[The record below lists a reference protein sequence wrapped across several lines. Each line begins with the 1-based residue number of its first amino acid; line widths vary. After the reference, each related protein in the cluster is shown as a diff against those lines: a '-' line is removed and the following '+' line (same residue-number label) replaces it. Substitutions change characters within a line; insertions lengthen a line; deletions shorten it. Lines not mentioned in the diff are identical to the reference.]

1 MKKAFLLAIAVP
13 AMFLF
18 ASGASAQSLQSSY
31 FLDNYTYSYQ
41 LNPAALVEDSHGFF
55 GVGIGNVHVGANS
68 NLGLSSFLFP
78 MTIDGEKKLVTGLHP
93 DLDAD
98 VFLGGLDEENVIDL
112 NIGLNL
118 LSFGRVKNDSFFNF
132 ELNLKSEFSTDIPKD
147 AFELL
152 KLGATQNDN
161 YVLKDISFNTTNYL
175 EAVLGYSNKLNA
187 NWRLGGRLHLIA
199 GIADASLTVPEADVN
214 VKGNFAIDGAG
225 SVNVYA
231 GKVQFPSTPDGYV
244 DWDNIDIEAQDL
256 GLAGYGA
263 ALDFGTEYHSSDFT
277 FSASVLDLGGI
288 FWRGGTVAECSYSG
302 EVDSDALDS
311 ATLFKIVDNAD
322 DKFIGLG
329 PRINV
334 GARMN
339 ILPILS
345 AGLMGTVRTGRYGW
359 SEARAGLT
367 LTPGKF
373 LSLAATGGV
382 NTYGP
387 CFGAALNLKL
397 AFLNLYLGTDSVVTS
412 FTPQL
417 IPVNKLH
424 TRVSGGLV
432 IAL

>member
-1 MKKAFLLAIAVP
+1 MKKAFLLAMAVP
-13 AMFLF
+13 AMLLF
-18 ASGASAQSLQSSY
+18 AAGASAQSLQSSY

-41 LNPAALVEDSHGFF
+41 LNPAAQAGENHGFF
-55 GVGIGNVHVGANS
+55 ALGVGNVHVGANS

-98 VFLGGLDEENVIDL
+98 VFLGGLDEKNVIDL
-112 NIGLNL
+112 NVGLNV
-118 LSFGRVKNDSFFNF
+118 LSFGHVKNDSFFTF
-132 ELNLKSEFSTDIPKD
+132 ELNLKSEVGTNIPKD
-147 AFELL
+147 VFELL
-152 KLGATQNDN
+152 KLGGTRDEN
-161 YVLKDISFNTTNYL
+161 YLVQDLSLNTTNYL
-175 EAVLGYSNKLNA
+175 EAVFGYSNKLNA

-199 GIADASLTVPEADVN
+199 GIADAAVNVPRAAVN
-214 VKGNFAIDGAG
+214 VKDDFAIDAAG

-231 GKVQFPSTPDGYV
+231 GKVQLPSTPDGYV
-244 DWDNIDIEAQDL
+244 DLDNIEINPKDF

-263 ALDFGTEYHSSDFT
+263 ALDFGAEYHSSLLT
-277 FSASVLDLGGI
+277 LSASVLDLGGV
-288 FWRGGTVAECSYSG
+288 FWQNGTIAEAKYSG
-302 EVDSDALDS
+302 VVDSDALDS
-311 ATLFKIVDNAD
+311 ASLLKIVDKAD
-322 DKFIGLG
+322 NKFLDLG

-334 GARMN
+334 GARVN

-345 AGLMGTVRTGRYGW
+345 AGLMGTVRSGRYGW
-359 SEARAGLT
+359 SEARAGVT

-373 LSLAATGGV
+373 FSLAATGGV

-397 AFLNLYLGTDSVVTS
+397 AFLKLYLGTDSVVTS

-424 TRVSGGLV
+424 TRVSAGLV

>member
-302 EVDSDALDS
+302 EVDPDALDS